1 MRPRKLKWLWAGSR
15 SSAMRLKRDELLMK
29 LGAARSKARA
39 AWRLVDIEV
48 DPQIASFSHTLNR
61 DSYAKCAAKV
71 LLAPHQSVRIPAGEA
86 VEVPHPNLKGDREVR
101 PIFHQT
107 IARIEAR
114 IFATF
119 MACCLHVT
127 LHARRSPLAGGLTP
141 RRCSTSLLPS
151 RLSMF
156 ASPPPKCEPDPQPL
170 HGAGDVAGLFLVPD
184 LQMTLVRTSEFLFC
198 STRSTSVS
206 PSSWN

>member
-1 MRPRKLKWLWAGSR
+1 MLARSRARIDKERTMRPRKLKWLWAGSR

-48 DPQIASFSHTLNR
+48 DWQIASFSHTLNR

-151 RLSMF
+151 R
-156 ASPPPKCEPDPQPL
+156 
-170 HGAGDVAGLFLVPD
+170 
-184 LQMTLVRTSEFLFC
+184 
-198 STRSTSVS
+198 
-206 PSSWN
+206 